1 MKKINLAAGL
11 LILLTFITPC
21 LAGEVIF
28 DETFTD
34 DLTYDY
40 HVTKTNYEA
49 LSSKPDVF
57 DRVKIHPVQNFKGN
71 KVTII
76 ETIINKQY
84 GDMDSIGGDYVD
96 IYYIGTNPEG
106 SLNVHCG
113 DGYFGYFKYSAYG
126 SGYTKL
132 YLHSDNFTIPL
143 SVSDGHGV
151 FKLVPKTKTMEETFG
166 SGTAKRE
173 YVSYDYSAPVGGFV
187 YRSAGNKLLAK
198 SVNSLYVSSTW
209 KNRVIVTEQTNTYNV
224 SLLRY
229 GYTGQIVISSDNQ
242 ILDNDIG
249 SYNRTNFYGKFL
261 APLEVGLRNSL
272 SLNWFNRTI
281 GADDPGDTAAVTINI
296 RDARNSDLIPNSHI
310 TIKNMITGQ
319 TVVNQPLPTGTG
331 IFQLPKDT
339 GFTLHQYLISASG
352 GENYQDRGVFARVTG
367 DMTINLDLQYIGD
380 EAIDPTNNTLLH
392 VYVID
397 EGKGPASTAIVQV
410 GELARLTGLDGKA
423 TFELPKNTQQSY
435 TISKDGYTPVSGNV
449 DIGTDI
455 ETLNI
460 NIYRVTDKAAVTFQ
474 IRDAR
479 TGALIAGSTL
489 QVKDV
494 DADEILV
501 NETLSSGRG
510 TYYLPKDPG
519 YNPSQ
524 YLVSAS
530 GGDDYQD
537 RGVFLRVT
545 GSATIN
551 VDLQYIGIDVDD
563 PTNNTLLHVY
573 VWNTDS
579 NGPSSSTYVQVGS
592 VARITNIEGYARFE
606 VPKNSTQSYTVSR
619 SGFSTVTGTVAIGTD
634 PVVLNVDIARY
645 VAPTP
650 TPGPTQPPG
659 VPGVPGDPS
668 VPQDHREAAAAT
680 LRQAYAIVP
689 QMFMLVLVLLLF
701 AMIKRG
707 MK

>member
-1 MKKINLAAGL
+1 M
-11 LILLTFITPC
+11 
-21 LAGEVIF
+21 
-28 DETFTD
+28 
-34 DLTYDY
+34 
-40 HVTKTNYEA
+40 
-49 LSSKPDVF
+49 
-57 DRVKIHPVQNFKGN
+57 
-71 KVTII
+71 
-76 ETIINKQY
+76 
-84 GDMDSIGGDYVD
+84 
-96 IYYIGTNPEG
+96 NP
-106 SLNVHCG
+106 
-113 DGYFGYFKYSAYG
+113 
-126 SGYTKL
+126 
-132 YLHSDNFTIPL
+132 
-143 SVSDGHGV
+143 
-151 FKLVPKTKTMEETFG
+151 
-166 SGTAKRE
+166 
-173 YVSYDYSAPVGGFV
+173 
-187 YRSAGNKLLAK
+187 
-198 SVNSLYVSSTW
+198 
-209 KNRVIVTEQTNTYNV
+209 
-224 SLLRY
+224 
-229 GYTGQIVISSDNQ
+229 
-242 ILDNDIG
+242 
-249 SYNRTNFYGKFL
+249 
-261 APLEVGLRNSL
+261 L

-435 TISKDGYTPVSGNV
+435 TVSKDGYTPVSGNV

-606 VPKNSTQSYTVSR
+606 VPKNTQQSYTVSR
-619 SGFSTVTGTVAIGTD
+619 SGFSTVTGTVAIGSD
-634 PVVLNVDIARY
+634 PVVLNVEIARY
-645 VAPTP
+645 IAPTP
-650 TPGPTQPPG
+650 TPGPTQPG

>member
-1 MKKINLAAGL
+1 MFFAGL
-11 LILLTFITPC
+11 NTIHYYLLESEWSNQIIVDEITT
-21 LAGEVIF
+21 GFEKMDIQIIK
-28 DETFTD
+28 DE
-34 DLTYDY
+34 
-40 HVTKTNYEA
+40 
-49 LSSKPDVF
+49 
-57 DRVKIHPVQNFKGN
+57 G
-71 KVTII
+71 
-76 ETIINKQY
+76 
-84 GDMDSIGGDYVD
+84 D
-96 IYYIGTNPEG
+96 IYGFSTSVVAFQDTALIKTDAKNW
-106 SLNVHCG
+106 N
-113 DGYFGYFKYSAYG
+113 
-126 SGYTKL
+126 YTL
-132 YLHSDNFTIPL
+132 LPDQYPVT
-143 SVSDGHGV
+143 VSIH
-151 FKLVPKTKTMEETFG
+151 E
-166 SGTAKRE
+166 
-173 YVSYDYSAPVGGFV
+173 
-187 YRSAGNKLLAK
+187 
-198 SVNSLYVSSTW
+198 
-209 KNRVIVTEQTNTYNV
+209 IVTD
-224 SLLRY
+224 RW
-229 GYTGQIVISSDNQ
+229 
-242 ILDNDIG
+242 
-249 SYNRTNFYGKFL
+249 YNRTFG
-261 APLEVGLRNSL
+261 APDPG
-272 SLNWFNRTI
+272 I
-281 GADDPGDTAAVTINI
+281 PGDTAAVTINI

-397 EGKGPASTAIVQV
+397 EGKAPASSAIVQV

-435 TISKDGYTPVSGNV
+435 TVSKDGYTPVSGNV

-634 PVVLNVDIARY
+634 PVVLNVEIARY

-650 TPGPTQPPG
+650 TPGPTQPG
-659 VPGVPGDPS
+659 VPGGPGDPS